1 MKTLKQI
8 LSKEK
13 ATTDNFAQSTKD
25 LEKFVG
31 KHEIEKVG
39 DANGNGDDVFKGT
52 NVKYVKRTPEN
63 HGYDSPKDASVH
75 EELELEEKTL
85 TKAEMKKREEVAK
98 AIERENPKMPMSK
111 KMAIATATAKRVAEE
126 VEETTLEEDLIDL
139 YFNLDEEARDSLISI
154 LQEEDDQML
163 LEFVESLE
171 D

>member
-13 ATTDNFAQSTKD
+13 LNTINFAKSTKD
-25 LEKFVG
+25 LENYVD
-31 KHEIEKVG
+31 KHEVDKVE

-52 NVKYVKRTPEN
+52 NVKYVKRKEER
-63 HGYDSPKDASVH
+63 HGYDKPEDEKIH
-75 EELELEEKTL
+75 EETIEEKTL
-85 TKAEMKKREEVAK
+85 TRAEMKKREEIAQ

-126 VEETTLEEDLIDL
+126 TTLEEDLIDL
-139 YFNLDEEARDSLISI
+139 YFELDEEAREEMIYI
-154 LQEEDDQML
+154 LNEGDEEML
-163 LEFVESLE
+163 LEFVEQME